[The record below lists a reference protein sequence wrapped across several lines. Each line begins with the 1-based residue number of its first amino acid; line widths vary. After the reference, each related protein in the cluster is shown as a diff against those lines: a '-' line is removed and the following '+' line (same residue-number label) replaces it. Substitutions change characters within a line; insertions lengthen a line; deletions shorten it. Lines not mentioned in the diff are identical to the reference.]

1 MWCGLMYKWYKRLVY
16 AHPVLLARFCK
27 VNLSNAKNSAW
38 FLFQAWLIYG
48 DQEPLWLIK
57 CDRRWLL
64 FYGCTYEAINSMQD
78 LVHSWAV
85 CKLFFSKI
93 TYASVNSTCAQPPPP
108 RATEGHLHASSVPG
122 VRHLQILHCLGP
134 GIRQPRGHSRGFDTH
149 PVLKRVVKA
158 CYWFYPCVSLLLI
171 KPELHSEIGA
181 IDVNQRFLVIESN
194 FCSYYLKN
202 ILSHL

>member
-1 MWCGLMYKWYKRLVY
+1 MYKWYKRLVY
-16 AHPVLLARFCK
+16 THPDLLARFCK

-93 TYASVNSTCAQPPPP
+93 TYASVNSTCAQPPPLPGLLRGICTP
-108 RATEGHLHASSVPG
+108 RQSQGWGICKFCTAWGRASANP
-122 VRHLQILHCLGP
+122 
-134 GIRQPRGHSRGFDTH
+134 
-149 PVLKRVVKA
+149 
-158 CYWFYPCVSLLLI
+158 
-171 KPELHSEIGA
+171 GA
-181 IDVNQRFLVIESN
+181 IPEVLTHTRFWRGL
-194 FCSYYLKN
+194 
-202 ILSHL
+202 

>member
-1 MWCGLMYKWYKRLVY
+1 MYKWYKRLVY
-16 AHPVLLARFCK
+16 THPDLLARFCK

-93 TYASVNSTCAQPPPP
+93 TYASVNSTCAQLPPPP

-122 VRHLQILHCLGP
+122 VRHLQILHCLGAGHPPTP
-134 GIRQPRGHSRGFDTH
+134 GPFLRFWHTPGFEEGC
-149 PVLKRVVKA
+149 KGM
-158 CYWFYPCVSLLLI
+158 FLI
-171 KPELHSEIGA
+171 LCM
-181 IDVNQRFLVIESN
+181 RFFIA
-194 FCSYYLKN
+194 YQAR
-202 ILSHL
+202 IT